1 MKADDKALRLEAAGI
16 LRRARELAE
25 PTRGSRGWAMDPATA
40 YYHDASMNGFG
51 DIVWSDDCG
60 GGCAESFT
68 TTDAERAAFGLDDD
82 AECVVLHYS
91 DMGGA
96 PDMETCTL
104 AELAAYAE
112 RMNPDEDAD
121 P

>member
-40 YYHDASMNGFG
+40 YYHDASMNGDG
-51 DIVWSDDCG
+51 EIVWSDECG
-60 GGCAESFT
+60 GGCAESF
-68 TTDAERAAFGLDDD
+68 DVSPAERLAFRMEDD

-91 DMGGA
+91 EQGGA

-104 AELAAYAE
+104 AELAAFAE
-112 RMNPDEDAD
+112 RMNPDEDEE